1 MNYVKIWL
9 MLILALGSIS
19 IAVAQVEKEE
29 EEAPDPTTVVE
40 DTLQLQQG
48 AVGVNKPG
56 TAAPDTI
63 VIQSISP
70 RIPRRAA
77 LYSAVLPGLGQAYN
91 GKYWK
96 IPIIYGG
103 LITMGYFII
112 WNNDQYQ
119 FFLRAERAVSNGETN
134 PLSEFPNAINRFET
148 REQLSRARETSRRN
162 RDFMVILTAG
172 LYALNIMDAIAD
184 AHLIEFDINP
194 DLSMDLKPMAGSAL
208 AYSDHL
214 TPTIPSCGLSFTLSL
229 Y

>member
-63 VIQSISP
+63 VIQSVSP

-112 WNNDQYQ
+112 LRNDQYQ
-119 FFLRAERAVSNGETN
+119 FFLRAERAVSTGGAN
-134 PLSEFPNAINRFET
+134 PLEGFPGI
-148 REQLSRARETSRRN
+148 SRYETSERLGVARDGARRN
-162 RDFMVILTAG
+162 RDFMVILIAG
-172 LYALNIMDAIAD
+172 LYGLNIMDAIAD